1 MYENKTLRKRTSH
14 KGFFALCMAVKE
26 NEATLQ
32 EMPRSH
38 QLEFLE
44 SILGVPVSDS
54 TFKKAVDATGVKLIT
69 RRMSRNAQL
78 EERVAELERTVAYLM
93 EQEGDSI

>member
-1 MYENKTLRKRTSH
+1 MHENKTLRKRISH
-14 KGFFALCMAVKE
+14 KDFFALCVAVKE

-44 SILGVPVSDS
+44 SILGVPISGY
-54 TFKKAVDATGVKLIT
+54 TFKKAADATGAKLIT

-78 EERVAELERTVAYLM
+78 EERVAELERAVAYLM
-93 EQEGDSI
+93 GQEGGSI